1 MTTPSCD
8 PSRLARG
15 AARDHMNGRRP
26 NVEEALAENE
36 QLHRELDISRER
48 LSVLERELQAA
59 QRLEAVGRAA
69 SGIAH
74 DFSNVMAVIAGYA
87 DLLLRRADATD
98 PIRAH
103 AESIKKATT
112 WGQQLTQHVLTT
124 GRRAPPA
131 TCAVDLNAVAA
142 GVARTLTP
150 LFGDHIQ
157 VALRLQPGLPPVAVN
172 PGQLEQVVINL
183 LINARDALAGG
194 GRVTVETAAVEV
206 ESGLRG
212 EAAPAVRLR
221 VADTGCGMDAATR
234 SRVFEPYFTTKDAG
248 KGTGLGLST
257 VFGIVTQHGGQ
268 IDVTSEAGEGSTF
281 TVYLPPAE
289 PSAVAD
295 TVTSAGAVLL
305 VEDEPGVR
313 DLVVEILELA
323 GYRVLQARDAA
334 HAMSASRR
342 HRGPMPLLVADV
354 SAPGVTGE
362 PFVRDLAETRPGLKV
377 LYLSGDLEGPLEDAT
392 AGRADRAVVRKPF
405 TIDAFMRA
413 LTALLATR

>member
-8 PSRLARG
+8 PVFRG
-15 AARDHMNGRRP
+15 GGLQVSARRP
-26 NVEEALAENE
+26 SAEEALAENE
-36 QLHRELDISRER
+36 QLHRELHSTRER
-48 LSVLERELQAA
+48 VTALEQELRAA

-87 DLLLRRADATD
+87 DLLLRRVDATD

-112 WGQQLTQHVLTT
+112 WGQQLTQHVITS
-124 GRRAPPA
+124 GRKPAPEVR
-131 TCAVDLNAVAA
+131 AVDLNGLATS
-142 GVARTLTP
+142 VARTLTP
-150 LFGDHIQ
+150 LFGDHIH
-157 VALRLQPGLPPVAVN
+157 VSLRLQPGLPLVAVN

-194 GRVTVETAAVEV
+194 GSVTVQTSTAEV
-206 ESGLRG
+206 ESGPRG
-212 EAAPAVRLR
+212 ETARAVCLR
-221 VADTGCGMDAATR
+221 VSDTGCGMDAATR
-234 SRVFEPYFTTKDAG
+234 SRVFEPYFTTKDPG

-268 IDVTSEAGEGSTF
+268 IDVTSEAGEGATF
-281 TVYLPPAE
+281 TVYLPPADASE
-289 PSAVAD
+289 AAPPAPA
-295 TVTSAGAVLL
+295 TGAVIV

-323 GYRVLQARDAA
+323 GYHVLQARDAA

-342 HRGPMPLLVADV
+342 HTGPVPLLVADV
-354 SAPGVTGE
+354 SAPGVRGE
-362 PFVRDLAETRPGLKV
+362 AFVRDLLHTRPGLRV
-377 LYLSGDLEGPLEDAT
+377 LYLSGDLEGPLDDAA
-392 AGRADRAVVRKPF
+392 AGRADRAVLRKPF

-413 LTALLATR
+413 LTTLLATR